1 MRAIQTMTPCCC
13 QTLQVAFDDRE
24 KVAYLI
30 GNLTLYVVDLS
41 PTALLDGNNSPA
53 NPPRALTL
61 RQSLTRPTTLNDVAF
76 CDGYLDLAI
85 ASNGEGGKVRPGSV
99 TIFGRYVRSRGQQ
112 GGGKSAADSA
122 GSLRELARFTVGEGG
137 LS

>member
-1 MRAIQTMTPCCC
+1 
-13 QTLQVAFDDRE
+13 VAFDDKE

-41 PTALLDGNNSPA
+41 ITALLDNNSPA
-53 NPPRALTL
+53 NPPRTLTL

-76 CDGYLDLAI
+76 CDGYLAV
-85 ASNGEGGKVRPGSV
+85 ASNGEGGKVQPGSV
-99 TIFGRYVRSRGQQ
+99 TIFGRYARSRGEH
-112 GGGKSAADSA
+112 GSSDEAAEAA
-122 GSLRELARFTVGEGG
+122 GSLQELARFTVGEGC